1 MALLCVVAQ
10 FKSHVQSLK
19 YASKM
24 EISDTKA
31 AIVFSGDQRH
41 FFAIGTSIVSFLD
54 VNPRWTGD
62 IIVYLDR
69 CSESNKQV
77 MDRLQ
82 SKYPEVGIY
91 LRKFDFP
98 SPSFSLRNSYSY
110 TRFTPMVYSKFEIFR
125 LLLEYD
131 VVIYSD
137 YDVVF
142 LSNLEEFYSEL
153 PTFDIAMLD
162 TADAIG
168 KWVFLKEIK
177 GYDLSKKMYGAGLI
191 VLTRNIQKKFQAE
204 NLYQLA
210 RKHGWKLR
218 QPEQIIIGFVIE
230 DFNLKCIGLDPEVYA
245 ASPKRLASSSES
257 KIAHSPGLSKFWHF
271 QDSQWLESY
280 RKFQQLTGF
289 QEEDFPNNI
298 QKRNRVFFMVVRLS
312 NLLISNKE
320 RLRKFFPPVG

>member
-1 MALLCVVAQ
+1 MP
-10 FKSHVQSLK
+10 SLK

-24 EISDTKA
+24 EIEGTKA

-54 VNPRWTGD
+54 VNPRWSGD

-69 CSESNKQV
+69 WSEPNKQV
-77 MDRLQ
+77 MNRLQ
-82 SKYPEVGIY
+82 SKYSEVGMY

-110 TRFTPMVYSKFEIFR
+110 NRFTPMVYSKFEIFR
-125 LLLEYD
+125 LLFDYD

-142 LSNLEEFYSEL
+142 LSNLEEFYSVL

-162 TADAIG
+162 TTDVIE
-168 KWVFLKEIK
+168 KWVFLKKIK

-191 VLTRNIQKKFQAE
+191 VLTRNIEEKSQAE
-204 NLYQLA
+204 NLYRLA

-218 QPEQIIIGFVIE
+218 QPEQIIISFVIE
-230 DFNLKCIGLDPEVYA
+230 DFSLRCIGLDPEVYA
-245 ASPKRLASSSES
+245 ASPKRLTSGSEI
-257 KIAHSPGLSKFWHF
+257 KIAHSPGLSKFWHI
-271 QDSQWLESY
+271 QDSQWLEYY
-280 RKFQQLTGF
+280 RKFKQLTGF
-289 QEEDFPNNI
+289 QEEDFPSTI
-298 QKRNRVFFMVVRLS
+298 QKRNRVFFMVVRIS
-312 NLLISNKE
+312 NLLICSKE
-320 RLRKFFPPVG
+320 RLRGFSPPAG